1 MILTAKAR
9 YGQLPIAG
17 VTPYVWLRLILEVH
31 PQITQLFR
39 KRVPAFCCLGR
50 SFGGGLDGLG
60 AFIGSRFDQ
69 PKLVGG
75 ICLGPLE
82 CGNQFSMGNGWIH
95 SGSPINQRRDS

>member
-1 MILTAKAR
+1 MGSRQWL
-9 YGQLPIAG
+9 G
-17 VTPYVWLRLILEVH
+17 VTPNVWLHSILEVH
-31 PQITQLFR
+31 PQNFQLFR

-50 SFGGGLDGLG
+50 SFGGSLDGLG
-60 AFIGSRFDQ
+60 AFIGSRLDQ

-75 ICLGPLE
+75 ICLGSLE

>member
-1 MILTAKAR
+1 MGSRQWL
-9 YGQLPIAG
+9 G
-17 VTPYVWLRLILEVH
+17 VTPNVWLHSILEVD
-31 PQITQLFR
+31 PQNFQLFR
-39 KRVPAFCCLGR
+39 KRVPAFRRLGR

-95 SGSPINQRRDS
+95 RGSPINLRRGS